1 MKSEK
6 NIFGIK
12 VFNISKNNFR
22 SFKNGIIIISNQ
34 TDYNITQIINHLVES
49 GLSKNNI
56 LIKKYTKN
64 LKQGILTV
72 DNFKKTIKNKFFFKS
87 LKI

>member
-1 MKSEK
+1 MNVQNYKYYDSNDEK
-6 NIFGIK
+6 QG
-12 VFNISKNNFR
+12 SKFLG
-22 SFKNGIIIISNQ
+22 KNGIILISNQ

-49 GLSKNNI
+49 GLSKDNI

-64 LKQGILTV
+64 LKQGILTI